1 MSEFTGMP
9 AASAE
14 WIGAAIRAAL
24 PRDPGWHVS
33 YRIARV
39 SAPKAASDAGVQD
52 YEWKIWHDDFDR
64 EGWPPG
70 LTYYEAFADA
80 RGNLVLTYGN
90 SDVGISNP
98 TNTPQKAL
106 VLPLAYVERLLSR
119 VLSDA
124 GTYPPN
130 RYGYS

>member
-1 MSEFTGMP
+1 MTGFTEMD
-9 AASAE
+9 SAEVE
-14 WIGAAIRAAL
+14 WIGAAIQAAL
-24 PRDPGWHVS
+24 PHAPGWHVGF
-33 YRIARV
+33 RIARV
-39 SAPKAASDAGVQD
+39 SAQKPAADASVQD
-52 YEWKIWHDDFDR
+52 YAWKIWHDDFDR
-64 EGWPPG
+64 DGWPPG

-90 SDVGISNP
+90 SDIGVSNP

-106 VLPLAYVERLLSR
+106 ILPLAHVERLLSR